1 MVYLTIQAEPHIYY
15 ELRDAF
21 QFQFLDNDNLEE
33 NAILDIDLDKLD
45 TSTTL
50 LFLYPKF

>member
-1 MVYLTIQAEPHIYY
+1 MIINFIHFLN
-15 ELRDAF
+15 RDAF

-45 TSTTL
+45 TSFEHSF
-50 LFLYPKF
+50 FLILTGT